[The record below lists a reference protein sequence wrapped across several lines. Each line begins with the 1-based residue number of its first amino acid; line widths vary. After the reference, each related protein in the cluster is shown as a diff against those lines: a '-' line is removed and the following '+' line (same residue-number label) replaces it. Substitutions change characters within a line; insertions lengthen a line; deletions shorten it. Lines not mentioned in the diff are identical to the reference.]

1 MPQRQW
7 ICKVGNNNKKLV
19 GSDGKT
25 IFSTSDGYS
34 SVSCSVCHDPHGND
48 NQNQLRTVECDTLK
62 NGYKITSGGTGQLC
76 MNCHRSRYAQK
87 VTDKAPLYG
96 FSDRFNPHGNPQ
108 ADMLF
113 GQNAYEYGKSFSN
126 YTTHANLDNSCV
138 TCHMQPRSD
147 VNSTLPNHQM
157 GMTAKDSKGVEYD
170 LVGAC
175 QTCHG
180 ASITSFDD
188 IKGLDYDG
196 NGKVEGVKT
205 EIANLMQRLKDVLP
219 KDASGEVV
227 SMKADSAMIY
237 GKKNLVAGVYNYWF
251 VRNDASGGMHNAKYA
266 VALLQNALNQITGV
280 EFKNNQTPKNYGLS
294 QNYPNPFN
302 PTTVI
307 EYSVPSPSRVKL
319 NVYNTVGQLV
329 VTLANGDFTAGNY
342 KANWNGRD
350 MNGRM
355 VASGVYLYRL
365 EVAGQSGND
374 FSLTKKMVFAK

>member
-1 MPQRQW
+1 
-7 ICKVGNNNKKLV
+7 
-19 GSDGKT
+19 
-25 IFSTSDGYS
+25 
-34 SVSCSVCHDPHGND
+34 
-48 NQNQLRTVECDTLK
+48 
-62 NGYKITSGGTGQLC
+62 
-76 MNCHRSRYAQK
+76 
-87 VTDKAPLYG
+87 
-96 FSDRFNPHGNPQ
+96 
-108 ADMLF
+108 
-113 GQNAYEYGKSFSN
+113 
-126 YTTHANLDNSCV
+126 
-138 TCHMQPRSD
+138 
-147 VNSTLPNHQM
+147 
-157 GMTAKDSKGVEYD
+157 
-170 LVGAC
+170 
-175 QTCHG
+175 
-180 ASITSFDD
+180 
-188 IKGLDYDG
+188 
-196 NGKVEGVKT
+196 
-205 EIANLMQRLKDVLP
+205 
-219 KDASGEVV
+219 
-227 SMKADSAMIY
+227 MIY